1 MFEVGDTIN
10 DRYVVQGVCS
20 DEGGMGQLLFVESL
34 TEDHEFPIVLK
45 YCRESAEELRS
56 RFRREVRVLAEFEGN
71 SKVVDVLDY
80 DLDHEPPYY
89 VMPYYELGDLRT
101 LITPLVG
108 DFDLQEKLFNE
119 MIDCV
124 NELHSRGQFHRD
136 LKPQNFL
143 RSDGHVVVS
152 DLGLSTELETATRQ
166 VTRSSQFWGTDGF
179 LPPEFRV
186 RGGFKHADAAGDIFM
201 LGKTFYVLLT
211 GRDPLYP
218 VQKEIPEAIYAVI
231 ERSCSQDKDRRYQSL
246 ADLKQS
252 LRSAYDIL
260 LDRIHGV
267 GKAGELLERIQDEL
281 ETFEECNSEDVE
293 TFLNLL
299 FMLGHD
305 ERLQLCRE
313 IEIEVATELASGTYS
328 ERHSRF
334 LVIYREMTEQ
344 GRYGFHFAETIAS
357 NMKAFFDSD
366 DVSST
371 EKVYALET
379 AIIAAYEQ
387 NRFAAMDTC
396 REMITNLIEPGLAL
410 RVGELLGNY
419 DHTFIIS
426 IEESEC
432 RSDAVGAALR
442 RIRADD

>member
-10 DRYVVQGVCS
+10 GTYVVQSVCS

-34 TEDHEFPIVLK
+34 TEDHEFRIVLK
-45 YCRESAEELRS
+45 YCRETAEEFRS

-80 DLDHEPPYY
+80 DLDHEPPYF

-101 LITPLVG
+101 LIAPLEG
-108 DFDLQEKLFNE
+108 NYELQEKMFNE

-143 RSDGHVVVS
+143 RSDGHIVVS

-179 LPPEFRV
+179 LPPEFRLH
-186 RGGFKHADAAGDIFM
+186 GGFKHADAAGDIFM

-211 GRDPLYP
+211 GRDPLYLI
-218 VQKEIPEAIYAVI
+218 QEGIPEAIYAVI
-231 ERSCSQDKDRRYQSL
+231 ERSCSQDKDRRYQSV
-246 ADLKQS
+246 AELKQS

-267 GKAGELLERIQDEL
+267 GKAGELLERIQDGL
-281 ETFEECNSEDVE
+281 ETFEECDTEDVE

-313 IEIEVATELASGTYS
+313 IEIEVATELAAGTYS
-328 ERHSRF
+328 ERLSRF
-334 LVIYREMTEQ
+334 LEIYREMTEE
-344 GRYGFHFAETIAS
+344 GRFGFHFAETIAS
-357 NMKAFFDSD
+357 NMKALFDSD
-366 DVSST
+366 DVSNT
-371 EKVYALET
+371 DKVYALET

-396 REMITNLIEPGLAL
+396 REMITNLVEPGLAL
-410 RVGELLGNY
+410 RVGEMLGNY

-442 RIRADD
+442 GIRTDD